1 MKTFLEY
8 VAEDLVR
15 KQGFDLSRTALVF
28 PNKRAS
34 LFINEHLARLAG
46 QPLWSPAYLTIS
58 DLFRAQS
65 PWTVADP
72 IKLVSDLYK
81 TFVEVTGTDETLD
94 HFFGWGQ
101 ILLSDFDDIDK
112 NMADARQV
120 FANIRNLHDLDDI
133 SFLTDEQ
140 RAVICRFFS
149 HFNPDDNT
157 ELKQRFLNLWQHL
170 PDIYSRFRQR
180 LAGQSLAY
188 EGMMYRDVV
197 EREQLRLDYDTYIF
211 VGFNL
216 LHQVEQRLFRSLQR
230 EGKAKF
236 YWDFDDYYMK
246 GHEAGY
252 YIAQYLSRFPNELD
266 TTRSDVYGQ
275 FRQPK
280 DIRFVAAATENIQ
293 AHYITDWL
301 GDSQRKADGKRTAIL
316 LCDERL
322 LPMVI
327 HCIPD
332 GVDKVNITTGYPLA
346 TTPIASLLPLLVAW
360 QTSGQP
366 SFHYKAIRRHPY
378 SQWLSDELLHSC
390 QPSGNAD
397 KTAVLPVLEWLCLVT
412 RTVAVAMS
420 RQEEADGDTA
430 ALRSESLF
438 RAYTL
443 VNRLKGL
450 AADGDLDV
458 DSTTLQR
465 LLRQLLQSTSVPF
478 HGEPAEG
485 IQIMGIL
492 ESRNL
497 DFDHIILLS
506 CNEGNMP
513 KGIHDSSFIPQ
524 SLRKAYGLTTVE
536 HKTAI
541 YAYYFHRLLQRA
553 SDITLV
559 YNNGTDDGN
568 TREMSRFMVQLMV
581 ESPHTVSQ
589 HYLKAGQ
596 DTQRR
601 PQQAV
606 EKTPEIMQILLRRFA
621 RKPDT
626 QKALL
631 TPTAINSYRSCPMKF
646 FYRYVADIREPDDD
660 ELQIDDRLFGIVF
673 HEAAQHLYEQLT
685 ARGRRIEQAQLRQI
699 LQSETAVAKAV
710 DDAFRR
716 QLPTAASYSGLQL
729 INREVIIHYVR
740 QLLAIDL
747 RQAPFEVYGLEKEV
761 VCDWPVDAGDL
772 HFTTTLGGIIDRL
785 DVVDCDTAKERI
797 RVVDY
802 KTGGG
807 KMKMAADV
815 DDIFSD
821 SDSHRGYYLQTLVYG
836 NIVAQQP
843 AVNPQC
849 LPVSPAL
856 LFIQHAKGEDYDP
869 TLCFG
874 KEPIRDVAPFLD
886 AFNHQLKEVTDRIFN
901 PQEAFSPSPD
911 ARKCASCPYA
921 QLCSASV

>member
-8 VAEDLVR
+8 VAEDLVA

-34 LFINEHLARLAG
+34 LFFNEHLARLAS
-46 QPLWSPAYLTIS
+46 QPVWSPAYLTIS
-58 DLFRAQS
+58 ELFRAQS
-65 PWTVADP
+65 TWTVADP
-72 IKLVSDLYK
+72 IKLVSDLHK
-81 TFVEVTGTDETLD
+81 TFTEVTGTDETLD

-101 ILLSDFDDIDK
+101 ILLADFDDIDK
-112 NMADARQV
+112 NMADADRV
-120 FANIRNLHDLDDI
+120 FANIRDLHELDDL
-133 SFLTDEQ
+133 SYLTDEQ
-140 RAVICRFFS
+140 RAVIRQFFS
-149 HFNPDDNT
+149 NFNPNDHS
-157 ELKQRFLNLWQHL
+157 ELKQRFLNLWQHFA
-170 PDIYSRFRQR
+170 DIYHRFRQR

-188 EGMMYRDVV
+188 EGMMYRDVA
-197 EREQLRLDYDTYIF
+197 ERATLTLDHDTYVF

-216 LHQVEQRLFRSLQR
+216 LHPVEQSLFRQLQQ

-252 YIAQYLSRFPNELD
+252 FIAQYLSRFPNELD
-266 TTRSDVYGQ
+266 SSRSDIYRQ
-275 FRQPK
+275 FSRPK
-280 DIRFVAAATENIQ
+280 DIRFVSAATENIQ
-293 AHYITDWL
+293 AHYVTDWL
-301 GDSQRKADGKRTAIL
+301 DDSRRKADGKRTAIL

-360 QTSGQP
+360 QTAGQP
-366 SFHYKAIRRHPY
+366 AFHYKAIRRHPY
-378 SQWLSDELLHSC
+378 SPWIPDELLHRC
-390 QPSGNAD
+390 GRTEAATVQG
-397 KTAVLPVLEWLCLVT
+397 LLEWLCLVT
-412 RTVAVAMS
+412 RTVAVAMN
-420 RQEEADGDTA
+420 RQADTDTDAA

-450 AADGDLDV
+450 AADGDLHV
-458 DSTTLQR
+458 DTATLQR
-465 LLRQLLQSTSVPF
+465 LLRQLIQATSVPF

-497 DFDHIILLS
+497 DFDHVVLLS

-513 KGIHDSSFIPQ
+513 KGINDSSFIPQ
-524 SLRKAYGLTTVE
+524 NLRKAYGLTTIE

-581 ESPHTVSQ
+581 ESPHPIRPY
-589 HYLKAGQ
+589 YLQAGQ
-596 DTQRR
+596 DTRR
-601 PQQAV
+601 RQPQPVA
-606 EKTPEIMQILLRRFA
+606 KTPEIMQILLQRFA
-621 RKPDT
+621 KQTDT
-626 QKALL
+626 HKALL
-631 TPTAINSYRSCPMKF
+631 TPTAINSYRSCPLKF
-646 FYRYVADIREPDDD
+646 FYRYVSDIREPDDD
-660 ELQIDDRLFGIVF
+660 LQIDDRLFGIVF
-673 HEAAQHLYEQLT
+673 HEAAQRLYEQLT
-685 ARGRRIEQAQLRQI
+685 AHGRRIEKAQIEQL
-699 LQSETAVAKAV
+699 LKSKTAVAQAV
-710 DDAFRR
+710 DEAFRH
-716 QLPTAASYSGLQL
+716 QLPNASYSGLQL

-740 QLLAIDL
+740 QLLDIDR
-747 RQAPFEVYGLEKEV
+747 RQAPFEVYKLEGEV

-772 HFTTTLGGIIDRL
+772 HFTTTIGGIIDRL
-785 DVVDCDTAKERI
+785 DAVDCDTAKERL

-815 DDIFSD
+815 ADIFSD
-821 SDSHRGYYLQTLVYG
+821 CDPHRGYYLQTLVYSS
-836 NIVAQQP
+836 IVAQQP
-843 AVNPQC
+843 SVNPQR

-856 LFIQHAKGEDYDP
+856 LFIQHAAGADYDP

-874 KEPIRDVAPFLD
+874 KEPIRDAGPFLGE
-886 AFNHQLKEVTDRIFN
+886 FNRQLKEVTDRIFH
-901 PQEAFSPSPD
+901 PQEAFTPLPD
-911 ARKCASCPYA
+911 DRKCAVCPYA
-921 QLCSASV
+921 KLCGKQ

>member
-8 VAEDLVR
+8 VAEDIVA
-15 KQGFDLSRTALVF
+15 KQGLDLSRTALVF

-46 QPLWSPAYLTIS
+46 QPIWSPACLTIS

-65 PWTVADP
+65 PWIVADP
-72 IKLVSDLYK
+72 IKLVSDLHK
-81 TFVEVTGTDETLD
+81 TFAEVTGTDETLD
-94 HFFGWGQ
+94 HFYGWGQ

-112 NMADARQV
+112 NMAEADRV
-120 FANIRNLHDLDDI
+120 FANIRDLHELDDL

-140 RAVICRFFS
+140 RAVLRQFFS
-149 HFNPDDNT
+149 NFNADDNS

-170 PDIYSRFRQR
+170 SAVYHRFRQR
-180 LAGQSLAY
+180 LSSQQLAY

-197 EREQLRLDYDTYIF
+197 EREALPDDYDTYIF

-216 LHQVEQRLFRSLQR
+216 LHRVEQRLFRGLLAK
-230 EGKAKF
+230 GKAKF
-236 YWDFDDYYMK
+236 YWDFDDYYMH

-252 YIAQYLSRFPNELD
+252 FLAQYLSRFPNELAPA
-266 TTRSDVYGQ
+266 RSDLFQQ

-280 DIRFVAAATENIQ
+280 DIRFVSAATENIQ
-293 AHYITDWL
+293 ARYITDWL
-301 GDSQRKADGKRTAIL
+301 SEPQRQADGKHTAIL
-316 LCDERL
+316 LCDEQL
-322 LPMVI
+322 LPMVV
-327 HCIPD
+327 HNIPS

-360 QTSGQP
+360 QTASKP
-366 SFHYKAIRRHPY
+366 AFHYKALRRHPY
-378 SQWLSDELLHSC
+378 SPWLSDELLHSC
-390 QPSGNAD
+390 AAAD
-397 KTAVLPVLEWLCLVT
+397 DTGVTALLEWLCQMT
-412 RTVAVAMS
+412 RTVAVAL
-420 RQEEADGDTA
+420 QQQADADSDTA

-443 VNRLKGL
+443 VNRLKSL
-450 AADGDLDV
+450 SEHGDLNV
-458 DSTTLQR
+458 NTTTLQR
-465 LLRQLLQSTSVPF
+465 LLRQLLQSTTVPF

-497 DFDHIILLS
+497 DFEHIVLLS

-513 KGIHDSSFIPQ
+513 KGINDSSFIPQ

-553 SDITLV
+553 RDITLV

-581 ESPHTVSQ
+581 ESPHPVR
-589 HYLKAGQ
+589 HYYLKAGQ
-596 DTQRR
+596 DTQRHA
-601 PQQAV
+601 QQPV
-606 EKTPEIMQILLRRFA
+606 EKTPDVMEILLQRF
-621 RKPDT
+621 RKQPDT
-626 QKALL
+626 DKALL
-631 TPTAINSYRSCPMKF
+631 TPTAINNYRSCPMRF
-646 FYRYVADIREPDDD
+646 FYRYVSDLREPDDE
-660 ELQIDDRLFGIVF
+660 ELQIDDRLFGLVF
-673 HEAAQHLYEQLT
+673 HEAAQRLYEQLT
-685 ARGRRIEQAQLRQI
+685 ARGRRIERAQIERL
-699 LQSETAVAKAV
+699 LQSDTAVARAV
-710 DDAFRR
+710 DDAFHH
-716 QLPTAASYSGLQL
+716 QLPSAAPGGLQL

-740 QLLAIDL
+740 QLLRIDL
-747 RQAPFEVYGLEKEV
+747 RQAPFEVYGLERAV
-761 VCDWPVDAGDL
+761 VCDWPVDAGAV

-785 DVVDCDTAKERI
+785 DSVDCDTQRERI

-807 KMKMAADV
+807 KLKAVADV

-821 SDSHRGYYLQTLVYG
+821 SDSHRGYYLQTLLYSS
-836 NIVAQQP
+836 IVAESP
-843 AVNPQC
+843 TVNPHH

-856 LFIQHAKGEDYDP
+856 LFIQHARGDDYDP

-874 KEPIRDVAPFLD
+874 KEPIRDAAPFLD
-886 AFNHQLKEVTDRIFN
+886 AFGQQLKAVIDRIFN
-901 PQEAFSPSPD
+901 PEEPFSPSPD

-921 QLCSASV
+921 KLCNATV